1 MYDKR
6 ISQRKNYLKP
16 IPQKGKVTKIPLRQN
31 FCRKGYKRTQ
41 QDVVEH
47 QSKNEHTQVVERQ
60 SENEQLA
67 FEYQSDWSE
76 LDTGSDY
83 DDDIYWEYYD

>member
-6 ISQRKNYLKP
+6 ISQRKNYLKS
-16 IPQKGKVTKIPLRQN
+16 IPQKGKITKTPFKRN
-31 FCRKGYKRTQ
+31 FCHRKAYKYTQ

-47 QSKNEHTQVVERQ
+47 QSKSEHTQQ
-60 SENEQLA
+60 NEQQ
-67 FEYQSDWSE
+67 EVSDWSE

-83 DDDIYWEYYD
+83 DDDIYWEYDD